1 MIDPYVYPGTSIL
14 KNKFDIYSQ
23 DELEHIEAD
32 YFLLGYNN
40 LVKTNFQIESIF
52 DVLLIHKTLFSGI
65 FDWAGKPRTIDI
77 YKSEPILGGSSIDYV
92 FASYIRTA
100 LNELDEEYKRCDF
113 KSLNGKELIRKMCY
127 FISEFWHI
135 HPFREGNSRTTSV
148 FLYFLAKKNNLSINF
163 ETISKYGKYFRNA
176 LVLSSLYNNS
186 REEFLNGF
194 VTDLCTKKNFNTQKY
209 ETIDGNEVSK
219 YSYTHHT
226 IKKLE
231 TIKKPEDWRK

>member
-1 MIDPYVYPGTSIL
+1 MIDPYVYPGTKVL
-14 KNKFDIYSQ
+14 KNCFDIQ
-23 DELEHIEAD
+23 DEDELEHIEAD
-32 YFLLGYNN
+32 YFLLGFNN
-40 LVKTNFQIESIF
+40 LVRSNFRIDSIF

-65 FDWAGKPRTIDI
+65 FEWAGKPRTIDI

-92 FASYIRTA
+92 FASYIETA
-100 LNELDEEYKRCDF
+100 LAELDGEYKKYNF
-113 KSLNGKELIRKMCY
+113 KTLNAKELVDKICY

-148 FLYFLAKKNNLSINF
+148 FLYFLAKQNNLTINF

-186 REEFLNGF
+186 CNEFLNGF
-194 VTDLCTKKNFNTQKY
+194 VTDLCTRKNFNTQKY